1 MAMLIVGSVTFI
13 TPVNVFA
20 MPNTDDGI
28 MILGYGQH
36 DNTTVG
42 VTKSISVTILPNVT
56 FNVGVNS
63 EIFLNYEWDE
73 GYDSRFTSGSGYASV
88 FSVPD
93 GIAQDGWT
101 AEVRYI
107 TTTWRTILF

>member
-1 MAMLIVGSVTFI
+1 MAMLIVGIVTFI

-28 MILGYGQH
+28 MTLGYGQS
-36 DNTTVG
+36 DSNTVG
-42 VTKSISVTILPNVT
+42 FSKSISVTILPNVT
-56 FNVGVNS
+56 FNG
-63 EIFLNYEWDE
+63 EILLNYEWDE

-101 AEVRYI
+101 AEVRHI